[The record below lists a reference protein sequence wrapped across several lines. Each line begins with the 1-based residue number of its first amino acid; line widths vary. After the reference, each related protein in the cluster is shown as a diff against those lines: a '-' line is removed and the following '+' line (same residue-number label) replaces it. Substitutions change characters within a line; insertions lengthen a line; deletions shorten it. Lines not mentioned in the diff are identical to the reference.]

1 MKMILAIVD
10 AGRAAAV
17 RRELIELGA
26 PGYTDLAVAEGAG
39 RSGVHRGDRVHPGAV
54 ELLFA
59 MVADESAAS
68 IFDGLVNRRN
78 EAGDEISRFFML
90 PVERQA

>member
-10 AGRAAAV
+10 ARRAAAV

-59 MVADESAAS
+59 MVADEAATA
-68 IFDGLVNRRN
+68 IFDGLVRRRDD
-78 EAGDEISRFFML
+78 AGDAISRFFLL

>member
-1 MKMILAIVD
+1 MKMVLAIVD
-10 AGRAAAV
+10 ARRAEAV
-17 RRELIELGA
+17 RRDLMELGA

-39 RSGVHRGDRVHPGAV
+39 RTGVHRGDRVHPGAV

-59 MVADESAAS
+59 MVDDASAGA
-68 IFDGLVNRRN
+68 IFEGLVRRRD
-78 EAGDEISRFFML
+78 AARDEISRFFLL